1 MKCNRVKMHC
11 KEDQA
16 KIDALCKLLE
26 NRVFDKPFRVGE
38 RVEILRKDIFER
50 PKNKKH
56 WYGRIISINGGYHY
70 VRPMRC
76 KWETE
81 LYDVEIAHA

>member
-1 MKCNRVKMHC
+1 MKILKPN
-11 KEDQA
+11 QA
-16 KIDALCKLLE
+16 RIDAVAKAFLE
-26 NRVFDKPFRVGE
+26 SRQGRPIPKPFQVGE

>member
-1 MKCNRVKMHC
+1 MKTKTILFAN
-11 KEDQA
+11 A
-16 KIDALCKLLE
+16 
-26 NRVFDKPFRVGE
+26 DKHHKPYVVGE
-38 RVEILRKDIFER
+38 RVEILRQDISGR
-50 PKNKKH
+50 PKNKPH
-56 WYGRIISINGGYHY
+56 WYGRIISINGGYIY

>member
-1 MKCNRVKMHC
+1 MKCKKIN
-11 KEDQA
+11 QA
-16 KIDALCKLLE
+16 RIDAVVKAFLKA
-26 NRVFDKPFRVGE
+26 NKGRPIPTPFKVGE
-38 RVEILRKDIFER
+38 RVEILRQDIFER
-50 PKNKKH
+50 PKNKR
-56 WYGRIISINGGYHY
+56 WYGRIVSINGGYHY